1 MSFMKSGRQEMATV
15 VNELKRLTVDS
26 GADPLARA
34 RPEICH
40 TRLSEHPEQPQLGV
54 VCALGAF
61 VWWGCAVFYFKAI
74 EHVPVM
80 EILAHRILWS
90 AALLVGHLAATR
102 RLRATALAVWN
113 YRTAGTL
120 AITSVLIA
128 SSWFIMVWAVTH
140 DRVLETSMGYF
151 LCPLVSMGLGFLFL
165 RERFRSLQLVG
176 VVLAC
181 LAVAI
186 LGIHTG
192 KIPAVSLALA
202 FTFGFYGLL
211 RKGATVD
218 GIAGLAA
225 ESLMLSPLALSY
237 LIYLDS
243 TDALVFGHADRVTDL
258 LLMAAGVVTSVP
270 LVLFVA
276 GAKRLRYA
284 TIGILQYLMPTMTFL
299 IAIFVFHEPLDV
311 VQLFIFA
318 TIWAAVVLYSV
329 DTMKP
334 SSNRW
339 R

>member
-1 MSFMKSGRQEMATV
+1 
-15 VNELKRLTVDS
+15 
-26 GADPLARA
+26 
-34 RPEICH
+34 
-40 TRLSEHPEQPQLGV
+40 
-54 VCALGAF
+54 
-61 VWWGCAVFYFKAI
+61 VFYFKAI
-74 EHVPVM
+74 EHVPAT

-90 AALLVGHLAATR
+90 AVLLMGYLVATR
-102 RLRATALAVWN
+102 RLRTTVLAVWN

-120 AITSVLIA
+120 AITTVLIA
-128 SSWFIMVWAVTH
+128 CSWFTFVWAVTH

-151 LCPLVSMGLGFLFL
+151 LCPLVSVGLGFLFL

-192 KIPAVSLALA
+192 RVPAVSLALA

-237 LIYLDS
+237 LVYLHS
-243 TDALVFGHADRVTDL
+243 ADALVFGHLDRVTDL
-258 LLMAAGVVTSVP
+258 LLTAAGVVTAVP
-270 LVLFVA
+270 LVLFVT
-276 GAKRLRYA
+276 GARRLRYA
-284 TIGILQYLMPTMTFL
+284 TVGILQYLMPTMTFL
-299 IAIFVFHEPLDV
+299 IAIFVFHEPFDV
-311 VQLFIFA
+311 VQLFAFGM
-318 TIWAAVVLYSV
+318 IWAAVVLYSI
-329 DTMKP
+329 DTMSL
-334 SSNRW
+334 SSKRW

>member
-1 MSFMKSGRQEMATV
+1 MATI
-15 VNELKRLTVDS
+15 VNDLKRPTVDS

-34 RPEICH
+34 RSEICQ
-40 TRLSEHPEQPQLGV
+40 SGFSGDSQQPQLGV

-80 EILAHRILWS
+80 EILAHRIWWS
-90 AALLVGHLAATR
+90 AVLLMGYLVATR

-120 AITSVLIA
+120 TITTVLIA
-128 SSWFIMVWAVTH
+128 SSWFIFVWAVTH
-140 DRVLETSMGYF
+140 GRVLETSMGYF
-151 LCPLVSMGLGFLFL
+151 LSPLVSVGLGFLFL
-165 RERFRSLQLVG
+165 RERFRSLQLGG

-192 KIPAVSLALA
+192 RIPAVSLALA

-211 RKGATVD
+211 RKGASVD

-237 LIYLDS
+237 LIHLGS
-243 TDALVFGHADRVTDL
+243 TDALVFGRADRVTDL
-258 LLMAAGVVTSVP
+258 LLIAAGVVTSVP
-270 LVLFVA
+270 LVLFVS
-276 GAKRLRYA
+276 GARRLRYA

-311 VQLFIFA
+311 VQLFAFA
-318 TIWAAVVLYSV
+318 MIWAAVALYCI
-329 DTMKP
+329 DTMNG
-334 SSNRW
+334 SSNRC